1 MCGREAPCLSSPH
14 TWDPTLEALVCTSE
28 CRKEELIV
36 FWGLYKALNIFRH
49 WNSSL
54 TAVNGAL
61 QNISIWNPGII
72 PKFFKIWLLVK
83 LLTRTP
89 LPPPP
94 AQSCISLSSTF
105 SCLCLVPSG
114 VSHGRGKDHEVRE
127 TNEKPGTRNPPAYPV
142 PVPSLALTA
151 GSVSLAECE
160 HLIRHMLVLDP
171 NKRLSMEQICKH
183 KWMKLGD
190 ADPNFDRVSRPPLA
204 PGNAS
209 LGCCRLFCT
218 RL

>member
-1 MCGREAPCLSSPH
+1 MKSRDYPQIFF
-14 TWDPTLEALVCTSE
+14 
-28 CRKEELIV
+28 LI
-36 FWGLYKALNIFRH
+36 R
-49 WNSSL
+49 
-54 TAVNGAL
+54 
-61 QNISIWNPGII
+61 
-72 PKFFKIWLLVK
+72 LLVK
-83 LLTRTP
+83 VLTRTP
-89 LPPPP
+89 LPPLP
-94 AQSCISLSSTF
+94 AQSWISLSSTS

-127 TNEKPGTRNPPAYPV
+127 TDEKPGARKSTCSPCPCSSAPAAPPPA
-142 PVPSLALTA
+142 ALTA

-190 ADPNFDRVSRPPLA
+190 ADPNFDRVSGLPLTPGDA
-204 PGNAS
+204 PS
-209 LGCCRLFCT
+209 GCCRPFRV